1 MLTCVFVRHM
11 SVIVKVQS
19 VRYQLFYPVL
29 LSGQNLSEESRTF
42 KGIYSLE
49 GNTTAC
55 ENVLDT
61 IPL

>member
-1 MLTCVFVRHM
+1 M

-55 ENVLDT
+55 ENELDT

>member
-1 MLTCVFVRHM
+1 M

-42 KGIYSLE
+42 KGIYSLK